1 MIRTQ
6 YGFLLECK
14 IYNWVSISYMPYM
27 KDTMVRDG
35 DSLMKKNINL
45 KTITKLMLFGL
56 NLLEQKMADTK
67 SL

>member
-1 MIRTQ
+1 
-6 YGFLLECK
+6 
-14 IYNWVSISYMPYM
+14 M